1 MNKKITIITI
11 IIGLIILTAGIILS
25 LNISVDT
32 GTTSEKE
39 EKEVPPAAKKIVN
52 GKTTNIDMRISKSRI
67 YEKLEIK
74 DSIIYINEEIAYF
87 QTTVKN
93 PTDKKIEK
101 KRVYITFYM
110 GKDELG
116 KLECFIP
123 ETNANESISF
133 ECSQPVPSI
142 IDATDFKITK
152 KTEE

>member
-11 IIGLIILTAGIILS
+11 IVGLIILTAGIVSS
-25 LNISVDT
+25 LNLSDD
-32 GTTSEKE
+32 TTSEKKD
-39 EKEVPPAAKKIVN
+39 KEVIPAAKKIVN
-52 GKTTNIDMRISKSRI
+52 GNTTNVDLRISKSRT

-74 DSIIYINEEIAYF
+74 DSIIYINKENAYF

-93 PTDKKIEK
+93 PTDKTIEK
-101 KRVYITFYM
+101 KRIYITFYK
-110 GKDELG
+110 GNDELG

-142 IDATDFKITK
+142 IDATEFKITK